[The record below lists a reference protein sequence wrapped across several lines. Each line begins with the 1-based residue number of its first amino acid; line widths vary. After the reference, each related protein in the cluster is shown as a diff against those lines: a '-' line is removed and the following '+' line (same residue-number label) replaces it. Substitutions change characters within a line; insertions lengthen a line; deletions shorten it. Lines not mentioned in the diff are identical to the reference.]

1 MLDLNLFLGFVGGV
15 VAVLGAVFTA
25 YRLLGHSIHRE
36 LDRQDQRINSLETE
50 SDSRYR
56 EVTSRLERETTQ
68 RHQNEREAQ
77 DGRASLSM
85 RILLLESEL
94 RRLSDKGQDE

>member
-1 MLDLNLFLGFVGGV
+1 MLDANLILGFVGGV

-36 LDRQDQRINSLETE
+36 LDRQDQRINNLETE
-50 SDSRYR
+50 SDSRNR
-56 EVTSRLERETTQ
+56 EVNSRLDRETTQ

>member
-1 MLDLNLFLGFVGGV
+1 MLDANLILGFVGGV

-25 YRLLGHSIHRE
+25 YRLLGHAIHRE
-36 LDRQDQRINSLETE
+36 LDRQDQRINNLETE
-50 SDSRYR
+50 SDSRNR
-56 EVTSRLERETTQ
+56 EVNGRVDRETTQ